1 MDMEIGNPH
10 LAWLLIF
17 IPLLLTLSVYN
28 RWARRRVLV
37 HFGSKANRPGVVG
50 GLFSAILLAAGIGL
64 LVLACMDIRWGK
76 TTRAVPQKGLE
87 VVFALDVSR
96 SMLAEDAKPN
106 RLVRA
111 KQQIKDMVGE
121 MAGDRIGLVAFAGE
135 AVQSVPLTNHYD
147 DFRQKLDEVGPHS
160 VSKGGSQL
168 GVAIRSAADSFISKT
183 NEHRTIVL
191 LTDGEDQA
199 SLPLELA
206 KALHAENGLRIFTV
220 GLGDIAQG
228 ARIPDDNVRSKQYVE
243 HEGQQVWSKL
253 NGSVLSAIATE
264 TKAAYIPA
272 GTKRVNMADVY
283 HNYIATVEKSEFE
296 TAKISA
302 YVPRF
307 QWFAFPAFVCLI
319 LNVWM
324 SARKTKRDRQASKKE
339 LLSQTRKTATT
350 TRTSMVQPSKVAAVA
365 LALMPASVFAQSSG
379 QAFGQQTIVS
389 KINAANELVR
399 NNESAKAIAAF
410 GEIVVS
416 DDSRFRDE
424 VKYNLA
430 SAHYHNSDLEA
441 AKTLLEETARSS
453 NTSIA
458 SDSRYN
464 LGNCHYAQALLAAEQ
479 RPETAIDELEQA
491 IAYYR
496 SSLRLNRQRSD
507 ARGNIERA
515 RKLIEQLKNRQQDKK
530 QDQKSEDQKNENQ
543 KNDQQ
548 QNPEDQQ
555 KKNQSQQDQQD
566 KKQDQNQNESSDSND
581 GGKDQSSE
589 SQSQDAN
596 EAQEQ
601 SERQSAKGEQGDNE
615 QSNPDSR
622 NTSEDNSDS
631 ESQDTQSQNTESQST
646 ESRNAQS
653 DSAENSK
660 SNSTSDNADK
670 DQQSENAKSN
680 EPQDAKSQNANG
692 NSRVDRS
699 REPRADQTAA
709 DQEQFEGE
717 EPPKGNVTAADEQK
731 GTDPTPTGSANIA
744 TTDEQ
749 DGSMMSRQEAL
760 KLLQA
765 VRDRDML
772 RRLRQQRQQRQR
784 RIKVDKDW

>member
-17 IPLLLTLSVYN
+17 IPLLLTLSIYN
-28 RWARRRVLV
+28 RWARRRALV
-37 HFGSKANRPGVVG
+37 HFGSKPNGVVG

-191 LTDGEDQA
+191 STDGEDQE
-199 SLPLELA
+199 SQPLELA
-206 KALHAENGLRIFTV
+206 KALHTENGLRIFTV

-253 NGSVLSAIATE
+253 NGSILSAIATE

-283 HNYIATVEKSEFE
+283 HNYIAAVEKSEFE
-296 TAKISA
+296 TAKINA

-324 SARKTKRDRQASKKE
+324 SARKTKRDGQAGKKE
-339 LLSQTRKTATT
+339 IFSQSPKTVTT
-350 TRTSMVQPSKVAAVA
+350 KRASMARPSKVAAVA

-379 QAFGQQTIVS
+379 QASDQQAIAS

-399 NNESAKAIAAF
+399 NNESEKAIAAF
-410 GEIVVS
+410 SQIVVS
-416 DDSRFRDE
+416 DDSSFRDE
-424 VKYNLA
+424 LNYNLA

-491 IAYYR
+491 IAHYR

-507 ARGNIERA
+507 ARENIERA
-515 RKLIEQLKNRQQDKK
+515 RKLIEQLKNPQKDEK
-530 QDQKSEDQKNENQ
+530 QDQKSEDQKKENQ
-543 KNDQQ
+543 EKDQQ
-548 QNPEDQQ
+548 QNPDDQQ
-555 KKNQSQQDQQD
+555 KKNQSQQDQN
-566 KKQDQNQNESSDSND
+566 QDQKQKESSDSND
-581 GGKDQSSE
+581 GGKDQPSE
-589 SQSQDAN
+589 PQSQDTN
-596 EAQEQ
+596 ESQDTKESQEQ
-601 SERQSAKGEQGDNE
+601 SESQSAKGEQGDNE
-615 QSNPDSR
+615 QANPDSG

-631 ESQDTQSQNTESQST
+631 DSQDSQSQNTESQST
-646 ESRNAQS
+646 ESKNAKN
-653 DSAENSK
+653 DSAEN
-660 SNSTSDNADK
+660 SNSTSDNVGK

-680 EPQDAKSQNANG
+680 EPQGAKSQSANR
-692 NSRVDRS
+692 NSS
-699 REPRADQTAA
+699 AEIGREPETDQTAS
-709 DQEQFEGE
+709 DQQPGEGK
-717 EPPKGNVTAADEQK
+717 EPPKGNVTAANEQK
-731 GTDPTPTGSANIA
+731 DSDATLSGSANMA
-744 TTDEQ
+744 TKEEQ
-749 DGSMMSRQEAL
+749 DSSMMSRQEAL